1 MAAIT
6 GFYIIKFL
14 NFIFGQNINEKIVF
28 TKITA
33 ETKLENWIILC
44 AAKQILKT
52 KTTSFLCIFLQN
64 ISLRFKVEK

>member
-14 NFIFGQNINEKIVF
+14 NFIFGQNINEKNVF

-44 AAKQILKT
+44 AAK
-52 KTTSFLCIFLQN
+52 
-64 ISLRFKVEK
+64 